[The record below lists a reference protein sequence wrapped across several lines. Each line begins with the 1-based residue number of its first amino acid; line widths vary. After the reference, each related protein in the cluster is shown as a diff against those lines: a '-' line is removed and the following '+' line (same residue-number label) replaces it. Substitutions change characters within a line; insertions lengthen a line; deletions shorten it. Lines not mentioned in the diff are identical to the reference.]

1 MATWKAEEIVDV
13 SRTLLPT
20 LARPTA
26 SAPIVG
32 QARHV
37 NVPRGGE
44 HYFLVIVELKL
55 VSLIMSD

>member
-32 QARHV
+32 REHHV
-37 NVPRGGE
+37 NVRKGGE
-44 HYFLVIVELKL
+44 HYFL
-55 VSLIMSD
+55 LILMAQARVFDNE

>member
-32 QARHV
+32 QAVHV

-44 HYFLVIVELKL
+44 HYFLCNCRAQARVIDNE
-55 VSLIMSD
+55 